1 MLTYAQAVKK
11 LSQQPLP
18 YNFQLTL
25 KWTTIIIIYCSP
37 TECVNFGFKPFL
49 SMLATVS
56 ITSWNMSVK
65 ELYPLISKWILSW
78 CFTQLLF
85 GNVYV
90 VLILF
95 QIAAEFRVASTLTTP
110 GSKTKFEG
118 SRWKRFCTLFS
129 FCFSYCRLATVL
141 YRSWVAIN
149 AQNNDNKTKYREQN
163 QLLSRKQWLE
173 QCNPW
178 HKKRTSLLDQSGLP
192 KDLRPWVQVRPERS
206 DLPEKKALPVLK
218 S

>member
-11 LSQQPLP
+11 LSHQPLP

-25 KWTTIIIIYCSP
+25 KWTTVIIIYCSP
-37 TECVNFGFKPFL
+37 TECVNFGFKPLL

-118 SRWKRFCTLFS
+118 SRWKRLCTLFS

-149 AQNNDNKTKYREQN
+149 AQTMMTKQNTGNKINSWAESNDWNSAIHGT
-163 QLLSRKQWLE
+163 RKGHRCSTNLA
-173 QCNPW
+173 
-178 HKKRTSLLDQSGLP
+178 SP
-192 KDLRPWVQVRPERS
+192 KI
-206 DLPEKKALPVLK
+206 
-218 S
+218 